1 VIAALLLASS
11 ALAAPLDVNTASAQQ
26 LDTLPG
32 VGRSKAQAIIA
43 HREAHGP
50 FPDVSS
56 VAAVSGIGPGTMRAI
71 RGRVVA
77 GDVVLAS
84 AHPSPN
90 SQEARHPVVPS
101 AVTLDPNSAGVV
113 ALAALPGISGIR
125 AEAIV
130 ADRERNGPFSS
141 CADLVRVP
149 GIGPATLAAL
159 RGLCDVGI

>member
-1 VIAALLLASS
+1 MLERPAW
-11 ALAAPLDVNTASAQQ
+11 AAPLDLNTATVQD
-26 LDTLPG
+26 LDRLPG
-32 VGRSKAQAIIA
+32 IGRSKAVAIVR
-43 HREAHGP
+43 HREANGP
-50 FPDVSS
+50 FPDLDAVGEVSS
-56 VAAVSGIGPGTMRAI
+56 IGPGIVRAL
-71 RGRVVA
+71 RGRVVV
-77 GDVVLAS
+77 GDTVLAS

-101 AVTLDPNSAGVV
+101 AITVDPNRAGVV
-113 ALAALPGISGIR
+113 ALAALPGISGLR

-159 RGLCDVGI
+159 RGVCTVD